1 MTPAARLA
9 ASIEILGGVLGSN
22 QAADRLLTQWQRGNR
37 YAGSKDRRAI
47 AEMVYA
53 ALREQG
59 LRRWRLAAAEAPLTP
74 RGLLMADPA
83 QPLAHWQALCDGSR
97 YGPPRLSDE
106 ETAALARLPDVA
118 EAPLWARVNLPP
130 ELAELCEARFGAD
143 TEAELAALNG
153 RAPLDL
159 RINSLRT
166 TRANV
171 LEQLA
176 AEGIEAAPTPY
187 SPLGIRLAQ
196 QGRLETHPLYLNG
209 LVEPQDEAAQLAALL
224 LGARPNE
231 TVVDLC
237 AGAGGK
243 TLALAAQMKNRGRL
257 IAADLD
263 FRRLERLKPRLARA
277 GIDIVETMAGAKLP
291 AMLEALEGKADRVF
305 VDVPCSGSGTWR
317 RNPETRWRFGPAAL
331 EELQAAQRGLL
342 AQGLRL
348 LKPGGRLVYAT
359 CSILPLEN
367 DAQVDWA
374 LESSDQGGLHA
385 DVTEI
390 SLAQA
395 WAEALSTSCPL
406 AGSRLALTPLRH
418 GTDGFFAAILQLAG
432 GAVAAG
438 WQPGPGGG

>member
-1 MTPAARLA
+1 MTPSARLA
-9 ASIEILGGVLGSN
+9 AGIEILGGVLGSN
-22 QAADRLLTQWQRGNR
+22 QAADRLLAQWQRGNR
-37 YAGSKDRRAI
+37 YAGAKDRRAI
-47 AEMVYA
+47 TELVYA

-59 LRRWRLAAAEAPLTP
+59 LRRWRLDEAGVPLTP

-83 QPLAHWQALCDGSR
+83 HDPAYWQAMCDGGK
-97 YGPPRLSDE
+97 YAPAPLSAE
-106 ETAALARLPDVA
+106 EAAALARLPEPA
-118 EAPLWARVNLPP
+118 AAPLWARINLPP
-130 ELAELCEARFGAD
+130 ELAALCEARFGAD
-143 TEAELAALNG
+143 TMAEMTALNG

-159 RINSLRT
+159 RVNSLRT

-176 AEGIEAAPTPY
+176 AEGIAAQPTPY
-187 SPLGIRLAQ
+187 SPLGIRLEAQ
-196 QGRLETHPLYLNG
+196 MRLETHPLYTNG
-209 LVEPQDEAAQLAALL
+209 QVEPQDEAAQLAALL

-257 IAADLD
+257 IAADQD
-263 FRRLERLKPRLARA
+263 FRRLNRLKPRLTRA
-277 GIDIVETMAGAKLP
+277 GVTLVETVAAEKLP

-348 LKPGGRLVYAT
+348 LKPGGRLIYAT

-374 LESSDQGGLHA
+374 LGEPAFHA
-385 DVTEI
+385 DVTEVP
-390 SLAQA
+390 LAQA
-395 WAEALSTSCPL
+395 WEEALSTSCPL
-406 AGSRLALTPLRH
+406 SGNRLALTPLRH
-418 GTDGFFAAILQLAG
+418 GTDGFFAAVLARRG
-432 GAVAAG
+432 RPVAG
-438 WQPGPGGG
+438 